1 MTLPFT
7 PDEFFD
13 VLAAYNQRLW
23 PYALGLWLLT
33 LYAVIAMTRATPRGP
48 LMPAVLALHWAW
60 SGLAYHA
67 AFFSTVNPAAWL
79 FAGLFLVEAGLLI
92 CYGVVGRRLRPAGG
106 LSVRSALS
114 WGLIVYALLYPAI
127 ARAEGRVFPR
137 LPTFGVPCP
146 TTILTIGFLLAA
158 ESVLAARGRRH
169 SDHVGVRRRVGCV
182 LVRRARR
189 SDTPRGRSGSGS
201 RHPGVH
207 APEESHPASEER
219 ESSRSDDG
227 PEQFADSSRDRHR
240 QRTPER
246 DAAGA
251 NGCRCTA
258 RARRQRAESRE

>member
-13 VLAAYNQRLW
+13 VLATYNQQLW

-79 FAGLFLVEAGLLI
+79 FAGLFLVEAGLLFW
-92 CYGVVGRRLRPAGG
+92 YGVIGRRLRPAGG
-106 LSVRSALS
+106 LSVRTALS
-114 WGLIVYALLYPAI
+114 WGLIVYALVYPAF

-146 TTILTIGFLLAA
+146 TTILTVGFLLAA
-158 ESVLAARGRRH
+158 GRSLPRVVAVIPIMWAFAGGSAAFLFGVRADVMLVAAGIVLAVDIVA
-169 SDHVGVRRRVGCV
+169 SM
-182 LVRRARR
+182 RAN
-189 SDTPRGRSGSGS
+189 SPIL
-201 RHPGVH
+201 
-207 APEESHPASEER
+207 
-219 ESSRSDDG
+219 
-227 PEQFADSSRDRHR
+227 Q
-240 QRTPER
+240 
-246 DAAGA
+246 AGNA
-251 NGCRCTA
+251 NP
-258 RARRQRAESRE
+258 